1 LVAWIRQVPEVVAVM
16 VLEAVL
22 FARAQLVA
30 LPPET
35 IAYVV
40 APSPLPPDGVSVT
53 AWLYGEVLLE
63 TLIVKERV
71 AWAALLTVKVTA
83 LDVTAVLVAP
93 FLVFVTFT
101 RY

>member
-1 LVAWIRQVPEVVAVM
+1 MSVAFVAWIRQVPEVVAVM

-40 APSPLPPDGVSVT
+40 APSPLPPDGVIVI

-63 TLIVKERV
+63 MLIVKERV
-71 AWAALLTVKVTA
+71 AWAI
-83 LDVTAVLVAP
+83 
-93 FLVFVTFT
+93 
-101 RY
+101 